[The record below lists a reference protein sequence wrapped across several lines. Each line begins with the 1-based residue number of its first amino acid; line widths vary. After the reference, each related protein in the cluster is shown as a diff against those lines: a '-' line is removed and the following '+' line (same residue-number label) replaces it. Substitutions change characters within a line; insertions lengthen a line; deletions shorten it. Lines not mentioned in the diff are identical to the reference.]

1 MKYFISFLLLIISFS
16 VNAQTIKYRMIDFT
30 PFKYPAEITFWLAL
44 DSNKVEFDLLK
55 SHCNTI
61 YTIDITNNIFS
72 YVGVNG
78 DSWSGKMIDFTQT
91 ELALMIEV
99 FIPKMGTYHFLFGEN
114 VIGDTSLIIRKKEV
128 VNGKVEGFFTNKVEL
143 IK

>member
-1 MKYFISFLLLIISFS
+1 MKYFISFIILLISFS

-30 PFKYPAEITFWLAL
+30 PFKFPAEITFWSAL
-44 DSNKVEFDLLK
+44 DSNKVEFDSLK

-61 YTIDITNNIFS
+61 YTIDITNNVFS

-78 DSWSGKMIDFTQT
+78 DSWSGKMIDFTKT
-91 ELALMIEV
+91 EFALMLEV
-99 FIPKMGTYHFLFGEN
+99 SIGNIGTYHYLFGKN

>member
-1 MKYFISFLLLIISFS
+1 MKYFISFILLLISFS

-72 YVGVNG
+72 YR
-78 DSWSGKMIDFTQT
+78 
-91 ELALMIEV
+91 
-99 FIPKMGTYHFLFGEN
+99 P
-114 VIGDTSLIIRKKEV
+114 
-128 VNGKVEGFFTNKVEL
+128 
-143 IK
+143 

>member
-1 MKYFISFLLLIISFS
+1 MKYFISFIILLISFS
-16 VNAQTIKYRMIDFT
+16 VNSQTIKYRMIDFI

-44 DSNKVEFDLLK
+44 DSNKVEFDSLK

-61 YTIDITNNIFS
+61 STIDITNNIFS
-72 YVGVNG
+72 YVDHKGEKE
-78 DSWSGKMIDFTQT
+78 SYKMLDVTQT

-99 FIPKMGTYHFLFGEN
+99 FIPKMGNYHFLFGEN

>member
-1 MKYFISFLLLIISFS
+1 MKYFISFLLLLISFS

-72 YVGVNG
+72 YVDHKGEKE
-78 DSWSGKMIDFTQT
+78 SYKMLDVTQT

-99 FIPKMGTYHFLFGEN
+99 FIPKMGTYHFLFGKN

>member
-1 MKYFISFLLLIISFS
+1 MKYFISFILLLISFS

>member
-1 MKYFISFLLLIISFS
+1 MKYFISFILLLISFS
-16 VNAQTIKYRMIDFT
+16 FNAQTIKYRMIDFT